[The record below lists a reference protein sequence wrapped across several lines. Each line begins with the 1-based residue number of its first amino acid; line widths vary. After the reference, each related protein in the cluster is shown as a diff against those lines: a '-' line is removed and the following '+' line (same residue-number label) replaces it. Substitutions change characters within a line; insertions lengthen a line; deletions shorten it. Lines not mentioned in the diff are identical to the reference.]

1 MSDQLKNRLDAARPD
16 FYNNLFARQ
25 VSDNYFLLFD
35 LKVARF
41 ESWSFAHQ
49 NLKEGKKSKEMFSDD
64 LRVKITLVVVIMS
77 RRQWRWLRRRCV
89 RRTRPGRAV
98 QWVIR
103 GRLPKV
109 GHCLVS
115 LPNWHQACGLGNMT
129 RQNATHCSV
138 GMHCCTKK
146 CLSII
151 WSYLL
156 FVFVFTSAFSLVFVF
171 VFVFLC
177 GNTLLTATLNH
188 TI

>member
-1 MSDQLKNRLDAARPD
+1 MQLVQT
-16 FYNNLFARQ
+16 FTIISSRQ

-49 NLKEGKKSKEMFSDD
+49 NLKEGKRSKEMFSDD
-64 LRVKITLVVVIMS
+64 LRVKITLIAVIMS

-109 GHCLVS
+109 GHCLVRF
-115 LPNWHQACGLGNMT
+115 PNWHQACGLGNMT
-129 RQNATHCSV
+129 RQNTAHCRV